1 MMLKIKSTTGTKR
14 ITQNIDVATFDNT
27 AFAGVETRYISNQS
41 FNNLLMGLSVMYF
54 VVFYTSCLTI
64 YVQCVVHAFHPYLY
78 DSYFRTETTLK
89 SSVKDH

>member
-1 MMLKIKSTTGTKR
+1 MLKIKSTPRTKR

-27 AFAGVETRYISNQS
+27 AFSGVEARYISNQS
-41 FNNLLMGLSVMYF
+41 FNNLPIGLSVMYF

-64 YVQCVVHAFHPYLY
+64 HVQCLVHAFYPYLY